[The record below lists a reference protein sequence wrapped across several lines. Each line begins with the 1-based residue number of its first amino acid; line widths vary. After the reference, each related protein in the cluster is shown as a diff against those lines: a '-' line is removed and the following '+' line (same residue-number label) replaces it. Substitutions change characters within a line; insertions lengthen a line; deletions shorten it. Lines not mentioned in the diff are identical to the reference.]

1 MRRLALLLLL
11 GLLGCRQPEGELQA
25 GLSVA
30 DTLRGDPGAGFA
42 RALAPRR
49 FLFPADHGPHPEF
62 RTEWWYFTGNLES
75 PEGRRFGYQLTFFRN
90 ALAATPPRRPSAW
103 AARDVYLAH
112 FALSDVG
119 GGKFRSFERIR
130 RANLGL
136 AGAQAEPFRVWL
148 DDWSATM
155 EGLKA
160 SSGDVA
166 LELALAPGKPPA
178 LQGEAGLSRKG
189 KGAGQASYYYSL
201 SRMPT
206 EGTVRVGKE
215 TWRVLGASWMDR
227 EWSTSSLSADQV
239 GWDWFALQLDD
250 GWDLMFY
257 QLRRKDGSADPVSRG
272 SWISPG
278 GEVTAIPADQLAIEV
293 LGRWR
298 SPRSGA
304 SYPAGWRLRS
314 PLRNLDVTVR
324 PALADQELAT
334 SFRYW
339 EGAVAVSG
347 TAGGGSA
354 AGRGYVELTGYGETG
369 DSRRAPR

>member
-1 MRRLALLLLL
+1 MRRLALLFLL
-11 GLLGCRQPEGELQA
+11 GALGCRQPEAELQA

-90 ALAATPPRRPSAW
+90 ALAAAPPRRPSAW

-136 AGAQAEPFRVWL
+136 AGARAEPFRVWL
-148 DDWSATM
+148 DGWSATM

-160 SSGDVA
+160 ASGDVA
-166 LELALAPGKPPA
+166 IDLALEPGKPPA

-189 KGAGQASYYYSL
+189 DGAGQASYYYSL

-206 EGTVRVGKE
+206 RGTVKVGKA
-215 TWRVLGASWMDR
+215 TWRVAGASWMDR
-227 EWSTSSLSADQV
+227 EWSTSSLGADQV
-239 GWDWFALQLDD
+239 GWDWFAIQLDD

-257 QLRRKDGSADPVSRG
+257 QLRRKDGSADPASRG
-272 SWISPG
+272 SWISPA
-278 GEVTAIPADQLAIEV
+278 GEVTAIPAGELAIEV

-314 PLRNLDVTVR
+314 PLRNLDLTVR
-324 PALADQELAT
+324 PALADQELDT

-347 TAGGGSA
+347 EAGGRAA
-354 AGRGYVELTGYGETG
+354 AGRGYVELTGYGESG
-369 DSRRAPR
+369 ASDRAPR